1 MKLKDIKPN
10 PNNPRVLRD
19 DKFQKLKQSIQ
30 EFPKMLSLRPMVI
43 DENNMV
49 LGGNM
54 RLRALQELGFNDI
67 DEAWVKRSS
76 DLTEEEKKRFIIAD
90 NVAFGEWD
98 WDTLAND
105 WEVVDLEAWGLDIP
119 QFDTVEELEAS
130 EDDYEVPEG
139 GIETD
144 IVIGD
149 LFEIGEH
156 RLLCGDSTDSDAVAR
171 LMNGEKADLGH
182 NDPPYGMKKENE
194 GVLNDNLNFDNL
206 LQFNKE
212 WIALQFIYLKDSGSW
227 YCWGIDEPLMD
238 IYSHIIKP
246 YIKEQKA
253 TFRNLIT
260 WDKKNPSG
268 KYYGNGIGAPDIR
281 MFAMLDEKCLF
292 VMKGVQGFNN
302 NADNYFEGWEPI
314 RLAIRNIFEKIKTT
328 TKYTS
333 LELIGEKM
341 GISGTMIGHWIS
353 KSQWEFISDDR
364 IEQVCNLFNIDK
376 NEFEK
381 IKKEYEELKKEY
393 EELKKEYY
401 STRAY
406 FNNTHDLMTN
416 IWNFIREKD
425 RSHGHATPK
434 PIPLCERV
442 IKSSCPENGLVL
454 DAFLGS
460 GSTMVAA
467 HQLKR
472 KCYGLELEPKYCE
485 VIIDRMRKLDSS
497 LIIKRNGIEVKTTK

>member
-19 DKFQKLKQSIQ
+19 DKFQKLKQSIK

-43 DENNMV
+43 DENNVV

-105 WEVVDLEAWGLDIP
+105 WDVVDLEAWGLDIP

-139 GIETD
+139 GMETD

-171 LMNGEKADLGH
+171 LMNGEKADMVFT
-182 NDPPYGMKKENE
+182 DPPYGNGSSGKYGRGQL
-194 GVLNDNLNFDNL
+194 GVRTILSDENFDVVNDFFNL
-206 LQFNKE
+206 RVCDVYVFFLQWRTFKE
-212 WIALQFIYLKDSGSW
+212 AIQTLENNNLQLKTIAV
-227 YCWGIDEPLMD
+227 
-238 IYSHIIKP
+238 
-246 YIKEQKA
+246 
-253 TFRNLIT
+253 
-260 WDKKNPSG
+260 WDKKNAG
-268 KYYGNGIGAPDIR
+268 LNGAGG
-281 MFAMLDEKCLF
+281 MSE
-292 VMKGVQGFNN
+292 
-302 NADNYFEGWEPI
+302 
-314 RLAIRNIFEKIKTT
+314 
-328 TKYTS
+328 
-333 LELIGEKM
+333 
-341 GISGTMIGHWIS
+341 
-353 KSQWEFISDDR
+353 QWEAIIVAGNVKYSRFGGNVFSISREQKKR
-364 IEQVCNLFNIDK
+364 IDSPHPHQ
-376 NEFEK
+376 
-381 IKKEYEELKKEY
+381 
-393 EELKKEYY
+393 
-401 STRAY
+401 
-406 FNNTHDLMTN
+406 
-416 IWNFIREKD
+416 
-425 RSHGHATPK
+425 K
-434 PIPLCERV
+434 PIELL
-442 IKSSCPENGLVL
+442 NNVL
-454 DAFLGS
+454 EYFQDYNFLLDPYLGS

-472 KCYGLELEPKYCE
+472 KCYGMELEPKYCQ
-485 VIIDRMRKLDSS
+485 VIIDRMRKLDST
-497 LIIKRNGIEVKTTK
+497 LIIKRNGVEIKQA